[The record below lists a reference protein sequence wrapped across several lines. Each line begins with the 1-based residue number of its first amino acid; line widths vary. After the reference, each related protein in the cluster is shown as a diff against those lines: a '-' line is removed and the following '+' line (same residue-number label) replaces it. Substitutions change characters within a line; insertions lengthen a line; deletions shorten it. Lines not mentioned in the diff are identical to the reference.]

1 MLRLIEFISVNFNPR
16 MSEKQPTLKQRINL
30 LECAAEVVR
39 DHAASTGRRVLG
51 EMADVIFTEVEAMKI
66 ANRRFE
72 LQREA
77 RKNAKTAPKGTA
89 VTN

>member
-1 MLRLIEFISVNFNPR
+1 
-16 MSEKQPTLKQRINL
+16 MSAKQPTFKQRINL

-39 DHAASTGRRVLG
+39 DHAESTSNRILG
-51 EMADVIFTEVEAMKI
+51 EMADVIFTEVAAMKI
-66 ANRRFE
+66 ANKRFE

-77 RKNAKTAPKGTA
+77 RKNAKTDAEAPV